1 MRSFVVVACL
11 VFVAVISFAL
21 IRNTSAQTYFLQ
33 YLPDAIQR
41 AFFSHESAREKGG
54 GDTVLTDKNL
64 DGASSSDV
72 VIDEE
77 VRLQQSI
84 KSVEEEIRRTE
95 EFLQKK
101 NGDSVR

>member
-1 MRSFVVVACL
+1 MRSFVIVACL
-11 VFVAVISFAL
+11 VFVAVVSFML

-33 YLPDAIQR
+33 HLPDAIQR
-41 AFFSHESAREKGG
+41 TFFSHENALEKGG
-54 GDTVLTDKNL
+54 DDAALTDKNSNGVL
-64 DGASSSDV
+64 DGDT
-72 VIDEE
+72 VINEE
-77 VRLQQSI
+77 ARLQQSI